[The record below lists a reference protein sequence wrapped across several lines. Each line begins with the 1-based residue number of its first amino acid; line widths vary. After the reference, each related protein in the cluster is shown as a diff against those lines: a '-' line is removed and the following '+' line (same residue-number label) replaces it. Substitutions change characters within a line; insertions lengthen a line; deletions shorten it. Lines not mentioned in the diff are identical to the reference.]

1 MKEKIPHTAHIGE
14 MLKGLSCIC
23 KKLWAENHPA
33 AVNIQAVIEEFREE
47 VEAVERM
54 VPEYEKYSEMKL
66 ASIEQKIKEEYLEK
80 FSQAETKLAENT
92 GRIHELESSL
102 KSEKENS
109 AGLNGVIEAKTFE
122 IKDLKAR
129 ISVAESELRA
139 KYVEKMHELYDQVSQ
154 KESEMAVYWE
164 NKYKLLEEKKRSLE
178 NDYVDKIRQIEE
190 QSRSMEKEIAS
201 KKDELFRVFD
211 KAGRELE

>member
-154 KESEMAVYWE
+154 RNPRWLCIGKTNISCLKKKNAVL
-164 NKYKLLEEKKRSLE
+164 KTITLIK
-178 NDYVDKIRQIEE
+178 
-190 QSRSMEKEIAS
+190 
-201 KKDELFRVFD
+201 
-211 KAGRELE
+211 